1 MKKKLFALLLTAAV
15 LLSLSL
21 PAAAASTA
29 NVYINGTALQ
39 AQCPLEQGVTYVPM
53 RAFLNAVG
61 GYEVWWD
68 KENRAAAARSGE
80 TEIFA
85 PVEKSVIVADGIS
98 YDLPSPVYLKNGVTY
113 VPLRIF
119 AGALGY
125 DVRWD
130 RTLGGA
136 VVNTKTPLTAYPYT
150 EDDLYWL
157 SRVIYAESG
166 AESLEGQIAVGNVV
180 LNRVRSEEYP
190 DTIYDVIFDTKD
202 AVQFEPTSNGSIYKE
217 PSSTSVTAAKLALR
231 GSRPVGDCM
240 YFYAPALSQGKWI
253 NANCT
258 YVRTIGC
265 HRFYR

>member
-1 MKKKLFALLLTAAV
+1 MKKTFFALLLAV
-15 LLSLSL
+15 MALLYGSM

-29 NVYINGTALQ
+29 AVYINGTPLQ
-39 AQCPLEQGVTYVPM
+39 AHCPLERGTTYVPM

-68 KENRAAAARSGE
+68 REHKAAAASLGD
-80 TEIFA
+80 TEILA
-85 PVEKSVIVADGIS
+85 PVGQSRIMVDDVS

-125 DVRWD
+125 DVGWD
-130 RTLGGA
+130 RSLGGA
-136 VVNTKTPLTAYPYT
+136 AVNTRNPLTAYSYT
-150 EDDLYWL
+150 QEDLYWL
-157 SRVIYAESG
+157 SRVICAESG

-190 DTIYDVIFDTKD
+190 DSIYDVIFDTKD
-202 AVQFEPTSNGSIYKE
+202 AVQFEPTANGTIYKE
-217 PSSTSVTAAKLALR
+217 PSASAVTAAKLALR

-240 YFYAPALSQGKWI
+240 YFYAPALSQGTWI

>member
-1 MKKKLFALLLTAAV
+1 MKKKLLALLLTAAA
-15 LLSLSL
+15 LCSLTL
-21 PAAAASTA
+21 PAAAASA
-29 NVYINGTALQ
+29 AVYIDGNALQ
-39 AQCPLEQGVTYVPM
+39 ARCPLEQGTTYVPM

-61 GYEVWWD
+61 GYEIWWD
-68 KENRAAAARSGE
+68 GTQQAAAARNAHN
-80 TEIFA
+80 EILA
-85 PVEKSVIVADGIS
+85 PVGQKHITVNGIS
-98 YDLPSPVYLKNGVTY
+98 YDLPTPVYIKSDVTY

-119 AGALGY
+119 AGALGH

-130 RTLGGA
+130 RSLVGA
-136 VVNTKTPLTAYPYT
+136 AVDTNPPLAPYPYT

-180 LNRVRSEEYP
+180 LNRVRSKEYP

-202 AVQFEPTSNGSIYKE
+202 AVQFEPTMNGSIYKE
-217 PSSTSVTAAKLALR
+217 PSSASVTAAKLALR

>member
-1 MKKKLFALLLTAAV
+1 MKKKIFALLLGAALIFTV
-15 LLSLSL
+15 S
-21 PAAAASTA
+21 PAAKATSAT
-29 NVYINGTALQ
+29 VYINGSVLHAH
-39 AQCPLEQGVTYVPM
+39 CPLTRGTTYVPM
-53 RAFLNAVG
+53 RAFLTAVG

-68 KENRAAAARSGE
+68 REQKAAVARSNE
-80 TEIFA
+80 NAISA
-85 PVEKSVIVADGIS
+85 PVGQKTLTVNGTV
-98 YDLPSPVYLKNGVTY
+98 YDLQNAIYIQNGVTY

-130 RTLGGA
+130 RKLGGA
-136 VVNTKTPLTAYPYT
+136 VVDTKSTLPSYLYT
-150 EDDLYWL
+150 EEDLYWL

-180 LNRVRSEEYP
+180 LNRVRSREYP
-190 DTIYDVIFDTKD
+190 NSIYSVIFDTKD
-202 AVQFEPTSNGSIYKE
+202 GVQFEPTANGTIYKA
-217 PSSTSVTAAKLALR
+217 PSATSVTAAKLALR
-231 GSRPVGDCM
+231 GSHPVDDCL
-240 YFYAPALSQGKWI
+240 YFYAPALSQGTWI